1 MNTKA
6 IAIVSGFLLAPALLT
21 AAEAPRRVER
31 IFMGRGSEAG
41 RSTVQPQRFRFDTT
55 FLRADGSLASG
66 VRCGTPTPSAQQMA
80 RVEADLAT
88 LEPLAEAAP
97 GAEATNFIDVA
108 FLVVHIGDEGLID
121 SGPLAQQLSVLNA
134 AYKKAG
140 IQFRFQGGIYY
151 TLDVTGFPEYY
162 HLTYGSFEEFDL
174 KSTYLEDPNRNLN
187 IYLVDTQEGLL
198 GWATFP
204 SELKAHPEED
214 GVVLLNESLP
224 GGSAAPYNLGDTA
237 THEVGHWLGLYHTFQ
252 GGCSVKNDQV
262 TDTPAESSAAYG
274 CPTGRNTCPSAG
286 ADPILN
292 FMDYTDDACMNTFS
306 AGQRSRIKAQITK
319 YRKLI

>member
-6 IAIVSGFLLAPALLT
+6 IAIASGLLLAPALLT

-31 IFMGRGSEAG
+31 VFMGRGSEAG

-66 VRCGTPTPSAQQMA
+66 VRCGTPTPSAQQLA
-80 RVEADLAT
+80 RVEAELAT
-88 LEPLAEAAP
+88 LEPSAEAAP

-108 FLVVHIGDEGLID
+108 FLVVHMGDEGLLD
-121 SGPLAQQLSVLNA
+121 GGVLAQQLTVLNA

-140 IQFRFQGGIYY
+140 LQFRFQGGIYY

-162 HLTYGSFEEFDL
+162 HLTFGSVEEFDL
-174 KSTYLEDPNRNLN
+174 KSNYQEDPTRNLN
-187 IYLVDTQEGLL
+187 IYLVDAQEGLL

-204 SELKAHPEED
+204 SDLKAHPEED
-214 GVVLLNESLP
+214 GVVLLNASLP

-306 AGQRSRIKAQITK
+306 AGQRSRMKAQITK